1 MQLLYRA
8 HTAAAMRG
16 GGGGGAWRL
25 GLGRGP
31 TPPFLSELP
40 HLDFA
45 ALLSAADAVSHA

>member
-1 MQLLYRA
+1 MQLLTE
-8 HTAAAMRG
+8 HTPAAAMR

-45 ALLSAADAVSHA
+45 ALLPAAAAVSHE